1 MLMAILSASSSPMYP
16 KESYKDMLSMA
27 SKADKKSLMPG
38 MADILEVVQ
47 GAGRG
52 ENAAAAMRR
61 MKEREDSYTPE
72 EQAKIL
78 ATTNLDD

>member
-27 SKADKKSLMPG
+27 PKADKKSLMPG

-52 ENAAAAMRR
+52 AKRR
-61 MKEREDSYTPE
+61 SSDEEDEGARRLLHTGGAGE
-72 EQAKIL
+72 DL
-78 ATTNLDD
+78 GHD